1 MIRIRAVAVVPR
13 FVAIAASR
21 PRRAAAGGLGAAA
34 VASGWIIQ
42 RSLAALAM
50 VTLSFPALAEQ
61 TPVITEQI
69 PEMEEQ
75 IPGGTNGRFSL
86 GTGFDYSSG
95 KYGDTAT
102 TDIFEIPVTG
112 RYQSDNVTL
121 MLTVPYIS
129 ITGPGGVIPGIG
141 RAGQGNAPN
150 NPNNT
155 KTARTTSSGLGDV
168 TASAGYTFH
177 SSDTFDL
184 DLFGNIKFGTAD
196 ASKGLG
202 TGENDYS
209 AQVDGYYW
217 LDKTTLFAAAGY
229 KVYGSPPGYPLDNVP
244 YGTLGFSQE
253 LSDTGSAGMMLD
265 MQKSPIPG
273 NENLL
278 DVTVFLSQMTSSTT
292 RLRGYFLKGFSTSSP
307 DFGFGGMIIGYF

>member
-1 MIRIRAVAVVPR
+1 MQKLLAV
-13 FVAIAASR
+13 
-21 PRRAAAGGLGAAA
+21 
-34 VASGWIIQ
+34 
-42 RSLAALAM
+42 LAM
-50 VTLSFPALAEQ
+50 LAISMLVISFPAKAD
-61 TPVITEQI
+61 TI
-69 PEMEEQ
+69 PAKEDE
-75 IPGGTNGRFSL
+75 IPAVANAQYSL
-86 GTGFDYSSG
+86 GVGFDYSSG
-95 KYGDTAT
+95 KYGDTST
-102 TDIFEIPVTG
+102 TDILEIPVTG
-112 RYQSDNVTL
+112 KYQSDNITL

-141 RAGQGNAPN
+141 RVGPGNGGGNAPN
-150 NPNNT
+150 NT
-155 KTARTTSSGLGDV
+155 KTVKVTNSGLGDV

-217 LDKTTLFAAAGY
+217 LDQTTLFAAAGY
-229 KVYGSPPGYPLDNVP
+229 KVYGSPPGFPLNNVP
-244 YGTLGFSQE
+244 YGTLGISHE
-253 LSDTGSAGMMLD
+253 LSDTGSAGIMLD
-265 MQKSPIPG
+265 MQKSPIAG
-273 NENLL
+273 NEDLR
-278 DVTVFLSQMTSSTT
+278 DVTVFLSQLTSSTT